1 MRVYMS
7 DTVCHSSTCRNFLRL
22 GNPLNCSLNDITV
35 EDLNRTFADG
45 ARSKSADNDREAPL
59 ENGKTTNENERYG
72 AANQIAPYGG
82 SLSLARI
89 QSLVSMTTPR
99 DGFQMG
105 MIGNPPFVEF
115 DLSIDGFGCLF
126 LPSVFPQSIGQ
137 TVTTGGQTTTVT
149 ITPGIGGG
157 GERPFPPSNGLTF
170 SSWVLI
176 SK

>member
-1 MRVYMS
+1 MAYIVYIYR
-7 DTVCHSSTCRNFLRL
+7 CHSSTFRNLLRL
-22 GNPLNCSLNDITV
+22 GNPLNCSLNDIAV
-35 EDLNRTFADG
+35 EDLKRIVVDG
-45 ARSKSADNDREAPL
+45 ANSKSADNDGETPL
-59 ENGKTTNENERYG
+59 ENGKTTNENERCG
-72 AANQIAPYGG
+72 VANQIAPYGG

-115 DLSIDGFGCLF
+115 DLSINGFGCLF

-137 TVTTGGQTTTVT
+137 TVTTGGRTMTVT
-149 ITPGIGGG
+149 ITPGIGGD
-157 GERPFPPSNGLTF
+157 GERPFPPSSGLSF

>member
-1 MRVYMS
+1 MHVY
-7 DTVCHSSTCRNFLRL
+7 DQCHSYTLRNFLRL

-35 EDLNRTFADG
+35 EDMNKIFVDG
-45 ARSKSADNDREAPL
+45 ACSKSADNSGEVPL
-59 ENGKTTNENERYG
+59 ANEKATDENEG
-72 AANQIAPYGG
+72 SGTANQIAPYGG

-126 LPSVFPQSIGQ
+126 LPSVFPQNIGQ
-137 TVTTGGQTTTVT
+137 AVTAGGQTTTVT
-149 ITPGIGGG
+149 MTTGIGGG
-157 GERPFPPSNGLTF
+157 GERPFPPSNGLAF
-170 SSWVLI
+170 SSWILI